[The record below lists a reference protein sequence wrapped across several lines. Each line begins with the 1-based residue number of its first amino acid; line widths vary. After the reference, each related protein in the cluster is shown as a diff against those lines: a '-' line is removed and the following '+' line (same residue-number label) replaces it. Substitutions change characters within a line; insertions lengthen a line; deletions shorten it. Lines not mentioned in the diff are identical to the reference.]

1 MARRVDASLTMS
13 PVSVIYKYIKREKKS
28 KNRNPSS
35 QQSSLEGNK
44 RRNTTMLLL
53 ASASVLLSLL
63 VLLQQQHSVDSHARL
78 ECPPPLSPKTGAKA
92 GPCDS
97 KSDDF
102 RLAAYPLIPNAFNTI
117 TWLESISH
125 PGAPSRFAL
134 SNEVVVGAASG
145 EDGDNDNG
153 NGNDNNDDAATM
165 HGFESCILL
174 DHVPHDARSL
184 PNYQNQ
190 ASWHRSSIT
199 LWIPDVYCE
208 RCYLQL
214 ISVMSDAQHGVPADT
229 KCSYHGAA
237 VEKAND
243 TIGVDSEHPP
253 CPAVYHSCSPVSIQG
268 TVPRN
273 EIAVCN
279 TTDYETKLD
288 WPLTARNNPDL
299 YQHSVYYNRGDVG
312 LYTETDARLTS
323 IGVPITDE
331 TCTNPLYCDP
341 DIAFDVVQTVP
352 DNAPYTSLVGTCA
365 AMTGMVVEPYQPN
378 GVLPSVPK
386 EEGEEGVEVT
396 VENIELDDDDDEK
409 GKNLAVD
416 NTTSLIVNDDENV
429 MVGANGT
436 DSDTTSAS
444 NHNRGMLTLL
454 VINSITA
461 MILIMSPFL
470 IMEN

>member
-13 PVSVIYKYIKREKKS
+13 PVVSVIYKYKYKKKKKS
-28 KNRNPSS
+28 KKTKIHHHK
-35 QQSSLEGNK
+35 QSSLEGNK
-44 RRNTTMLLL
+44 RRNMAMLLL

-78 ECPPPLSPKTGAKA
+78 ECPPPLSSKTGAKA

-145 EDGDNDNG
+145 EDGDNGNG
-153 NGNDNNDDAATM
+153 NGNSNGNDDDDDASM

-190 ASWHRSSIT
+190 TSWHRSSIT

-214 ISVMSDAQHGVPADT
+214 ISVMSDAQHGVPANT
-229 KCSYHGAA
+229 KCSYHAAA
-237 VEKAND
+237 VEEAND

-253 CPAVYHSCSPVSIQG
+253 CPAVYH
-268 TVPRN
+268 
-273 EIAVCN
+273 
-279 TTDYETKLD
+279 
-288 WPLTARNNPDL
+288 
-299 YQHSVYYNRGDVG
+299 
-312 LYTETDARLTS
+312 
-323 IGVPITDE
+323 
-331 TCTNPLYCDP
+331 
-341 DIAFDVVQTVP
+341 
-352 DNAPYTSLVGTCA
+352 
-365 AMTGMVVEPYQPN
+365 
-378 GVLPSVPK
+378 
-386 EEGEEGVEVT
+386 
-396 VENIELDDDDDEK
+396 
-409 GKNLAVD
+409 
-416 NTTSLIVNDDENV
+416 
-429 MVGANGT
+429 
-436 DSDTTSAS
+436 
-444 NHNRGMLTLL
+444 
-454 VINSITA
+454 
-461 MILIMSPFL
+461 
-470 IMEN
+470 